1 MKKEKIQL
9 EYVFSNISF
18 NVLWN
23 NISTA
28 SGLADWFADKVQ
40 VEGRLY
46 NFTWGDHS
54 QQAEMIQLH
63 NGSFIRFRWLDDT
76 EHTYFEFK
84 LIVDDLVPGIA
95 LIITDFSTPE
105 EKMDVALLWNKQ
117 VSYLKERSGI

>member
-28 SGLADWFADKVQ
+28 SGLADWFADKVI
-40 VEGRLY
+40 VEGRL
-46 NFTWGDHS
+46 FSFFWGDHS
-54 QQAEMIQLH
+54 QQAEMIHLH
-63 NGSFIRFRWLDDT
+63 NGSFIRFRWLDDA

-84 LIVDDLVPGIA
+84 LVVDELVPGIA
-95 LIITDFSTPE
+95 LIITDFALPE
-105 EKMDVALLWNKQ
+105 EKKDIALLWNKE